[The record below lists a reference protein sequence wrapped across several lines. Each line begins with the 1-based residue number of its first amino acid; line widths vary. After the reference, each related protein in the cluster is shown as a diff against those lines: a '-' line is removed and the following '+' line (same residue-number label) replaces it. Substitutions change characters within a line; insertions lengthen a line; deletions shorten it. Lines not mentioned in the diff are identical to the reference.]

1 MKQGSPGVHDP
12 DQKGGVL
19 LVSKFNTRRLY
30 LLMLKKT
37 TRNATVASLR
47 RWKAVFHNDNL
58 TAKQMFSGTHSHNMC
73 NLVSDLQWKSIHRV
87 LTTNRFLNQC
97 QLIESAECSLCG
109 NTDETI
115 LHTFTSCPNATVFW
129 VKVRPIFNKLVHV
142 GGNPLGTF
150 NICFGFSHL
159 HKRIN
164 EKSISL
170 ANYLL
175 FTAKHCIWVARC
187 LKKDG
192 KNTDPFPIF
201 RNKIKNRIMEEY
213 VSYSEQGPG
222 SLTIFDNRWCSNK
235 AVCWLDGLNLIHF
248 NM

>member
-1 MKQGSPGVHDP
+1 
-12 DQKGGVL
+12 
-19 LVSKFNTRRLY
+19 
-30 LLMLKKT
+30 
-37 TRNATVASLR
+37 
-47 RWKAVFHNDNL
+47 
-58 TAKQMFSGTHSHNMC
+58 
-73 NLVSDLQWKSIHRV
+73 
-87 LTTNRFLNQC
+87 
-97 QLIESAECSLCG
+97 
-109 NTDETI
+109 
-115 LHTFTSCPNATVFW
+115 
-129 VKVRPIFNKLVHV
+129 VHV